1 LNNERL
7 SWSSNTSVGA
17 YASPLK
23 WTLAGYRS
31 NSNGSLGNVGTYG
44 FYWSSTVSGTNSRNL
59 IFSSSNAAMYD
70 DLRAYGLTVRCVK
83 N

>member
-7 SWSSNTSVGA
+7 SWSSNNSAGA

-23 WTLAGYRS
+23 WTMAGVRYAI
-31 NSNGSLGNVGTYG
+31 NGSLNDVGGAGYN
-44 FYWSSTVSGTNSRNL
+44 WSSTVNGTYSRFLVFGSSDAFIGDGSRGSGL
-59 IFSSSNAAMYD
+59 A
-70 DLRAYGLTVRCVK
+70 VRCVK